1 MLYLDT
7 IMVASIV
14 SYLNTDNAT
23 LTFKN
28 NHLFHFYHC
37 YAIPSVPLHW
47 HDRLCK
53 VQKLMILVTK
63 VHLNVHS
70 LLTA

>member
-1 MLYLDT
+1 MLYMET
-7 IMVASIV
+7 IMVTSIV

-28 NHLFHFYHC
+28 TSFTSIT
-37 YAIPSVPLHW
+37 AILLSPLSHW
-47 HDRLCK
+47 HNSLYK